1 MAKHMNLY
9 TPVLFD
15 TSIWVKL
22 IKENIS
28 PNEWECRKAI
38 PFLSLEVILELIN
51 VDVDT
56 RKQRLTY
63 LANIP
68 QIAILPHSSK
78 IEIGGVINLVSLEYL
93 YKVFKNE
100 KPLQFF
106 LKEKIKTITG
116 HELIS
121 YCFQGASDNHL
132 DSFLNLSKKKNAIL
146 ANPMLKDPQLW
157 KMKISDF
164 PIEKVFDEK
173 QIPSIRTL
181 LDSRLYKKES
191 ENNPAFC
198 KDYFIDYAKNLA
210 SDGLLKLIKDFA
222 LNVSQDMLVS
232 DFSRSFSI
240 NILLQD
246 FSANTNIPLEILKS
260 IDFRTLTILSL
271 LDAFEEEYCKDYWK
285 DERRKIESSSY
296 MDKNLAAYS
305 YFVPV
310 MVDVRTHIILDR
322 VKARGFNLEYF
333 QAGNVKAFLEKLNDY
348 A

>member
-1 MAKHMNLY
+1 MNLY

-28 PNEWECRKAI
+28 PNEWECRNVI
-38 PFLSLEVILELIN
+38 PFLPLEIVWELIN
-51 VDVDT
+51 VDINT
-56 RKQRLTY
+56 KKQRLTY

-78 IEIGGVINLVSLEYL
+78 IGIGDVINLISLEYL

-100 KPLQFF
+100 KPLCFF

-121 YCFQGASDNHL
+121 YYFQGANDKYL
-132 DSFLNLSKKKNAIL
+132 DSFLNQSKKKNAIL
-146 ANPMLKDPQLW
+146 SNPMLKDPQLW

-173 QIPSIRTL
+173 QLPSIRSL

-198 KDYFIDYAKNLA
+198 KDFFIDYAQNLA
-210 SDGLLKLIKDFA
+210 SDGLLKHIKDFA

-232 DFSRSFSI
+232 DFARSFSV

-246 FSANTNIPLEILKS
+246 ISAITNIPLDILKS
-260 IDFRTLTILSL
+260 IDFRTLTILSI
-271 LDAFEEEYCKDYWK
+271 LDDFDEEYSK
-285 DERRKIESSSY
+285 
-296 MDKNLAAYS
+296 
-305 YFVPV
+305 
-310 MVDVRTHIILDR
+310 
-322 VKARGFNLEYF
+322 EY
-333 QAGNVKAFLEKLNDY
+333 
-348 A
+348 